1 MSYLRD
7 RLLQAAVTMYA
18 IVTLAYFLNRSM
30 PGGPVEFLREEIR
43 QNPDRYGLPQ
53 NPTEEEVNRAIEQ
66 MINLPPDEPIME
78 AYVNY
83 MIEVFLYQDLGESI
97 IIAPGADVFEL
108 IMLAA
113 PWTIFLSV
121 IALIYGL
128 VVGIIL
134 GSVMAY
140 YEGTKFDVGM
150 TVAMIVNSGIPYYV
164 AAIFLLYVF
173 AFQLGWFPTSGRV
186 DPNAEAGLNFEW
198 ITSVF
203 YHAALPSLSFIVVGF
218 GGGAL
223 GMRANSIRL
232 LGSEYVRNAELRG
245 LSTYRISVTY
255 LARNAILPIWTSV
268 VIGLGGILGGSVIM
282 EMIFAYPGMGLLMFD
297 AAIERDFPVLM
308 GALVIT
314 TFLFVVGTII
324 ADFTYPLIDPRADV
338 KESRE

>member
-1 MSYLRD
+1 
-7 RLLQAAVTMYA
+7 MYA

-30 PGGPVEFLREEIR
+30 PGGPVEYLRSDIR
-43 QNPDRYGLPQ
+43 ANPHQYGLPQ
-53 NPTEEEVNRAIEQ
+53 NPTEEEVNRTIEQ
-66 MINLPPDEPIME
+66 LINLPPDEPLIQS
-78 AYVNY
+78 YVNY
-83 MIEVFLYQDLGESI
+83 VIDVFLYQDLGESI
-97 IIAPGADVFEL
+97 IVAPGHDVFAL
-108 IMLAA
+108 IMNVA
-113 PWTIFLSV
+113 PWTIFISV
-121 IALIYGL
+121 IALVYGL

-140 YEGTKFDVGM
+140 FEGTKFDVGM

-173 AFQLGWFPTSGRV
+173 GFQLGWFPDGGRY
-186 DPNAEAGLNFEW
+186 DPGVEAGLTVEW
-198 ITSVF
+198 ISTVF
-203 YHAALPSLSFIVVGF
+203 YHAALPSLSFVVVGF

-245 LSTYRISVTY
+245 LSTYQISVTY

-282 EMIFAYPGMGLLMFD
+282 EMIFQYHGMGLLMFD

-308 GALVIT
+308 GTFVLT
-314 TFLFVVGTII
+314 TFLFVIGTII